1 MKLRFKVL
9 TAAGVLLSTAAAAY
23 WLLPF
28 CVPLPQ
34 LTPPEDARVLDRH
47 GDLLGYVPGED
58 GYRCQPLGELP
69 P

>member
-34 LTPPEDARVLDRH
+34 LTPPGDARV
-47 GDLLGYVPGED
+47 
-58 GYRCQPLGELP
+58 
-69 P
+69 